1 MASQDG
7 VVAAGDSVRNCR
19 TRPIAEQRLLPVI
32 GHPIPGK
39 CEPRFTL
46 LPARPGGFPI
56 ARPRVTGARRKRPV
70 PAPGRQI
77 FLVTSASSCPP
88 GGPPVPSQ
96 PQTGS
101 TQASF
106 LCPSH
111 RTPPPTTPP
120 SPFLPPGFPTRRVP
134 SARREKTGVPGL
146 RAASPQRGEE
156 EKKDSAK
163 CPEEEPGGE
172 GERGRPLSQDRF

>member
-1 MASQDG
+1 MTPINPRPFLVVLATTVASQDG

-111 RTPPPTTPP
+111 RTPPPHNAAL
-120 SPFLPPGFPTRRVP
+120 SLPAPWVSYP
-134 SARREKTGVPGL
+134 
-146 RAASPQRGEE
+146 
-156 EKKDSAK
+156 
-163 CPEEEPGGE
+163 
-172 GERGRPLSQDRF
+172 